1 MKLNSQQY
9 SKAVLIIL
17 INLLAACGLE
27 KSAGTPVPVGATA
40 EVGGWSNAITT
51 LESDI
56 VKIDFSSGL
65 NNSGW
70 QVTVL
75 GAEPTAGGIRLDL
88 KIKNNMG
95 NPGAIDLTKGPFIID
110 EQGSK
115 TLSSMVDLGISES
128 VPIYTS
134 GNITDSVACTYST
147 ADGNGIQPTACDLVL
162 VISDG
167 KVNLVVGAWR
177 MVLVTIIF
185 LTPTTANGLVME
197 WLDGTRFAAH
207 NQSP

>member
-17 INLLAACGLE
+17 IILLSACGLE
-27 KSAGTPVPVGATA
+27 KSAGTPVLVGATA
-40 EVGGWSNAITT
+40 EVGGWSNATT
-51 LESDI
+51 TMESDI
-56 VKIDFSSGL
+56 VKIDVSSGL

-75 GAEPTAGGIRLDL
+75 SAKPSASGMRLDL

-95 NPGAIDLTKGPFIID
+95 NPGAIDLTKGPTIID

-115 TLSSMVDLGISES
+115 TLPSMVDLGISES
-128 VPIYTS
+128 VPIYSS
-134 GNITDSVACTYST
+134 GNITDSVACTYLT
-147 ADGNGIQPTACDLVL
+147 EDGNGIQPTACDLVL

-167 KVNLVVGAWR
+167 KVILVVGAWR

-185 LTPTTANGLVME
+185 STPTPATGLVME
-197 WLDGTRFAAH
+197 WPDGTRFAV
-207 NQSP
+207 P